1 MSSVRRFGLLAGVA
15 AVIVCGLQ
23 PVAAQTLDRALA
35 AAYANNP
42 TLAAQRAA
50 QRATDEGVPQALSG
64 WRPTVTF
71 SSEAGRARQLYDPNS
86 ASLRDQTLTPFTNSL
101 SLSQPLY
108 RGGRTVASTQSAEAL
123 VQAGRATLASTEQQV
138 FLQVVTAYAD
148 VVRDQAVLELNR
160 NNEQVL
166 RRNLEATQDR
176 FRVGEITR
184 TDVSQ
189 SEARLSR
196 ATSDRISAEGA
207 LAASRAIFERVVGE
221 APRQLV
227 QPDKYPQP
235 PAARDEVLRVAMAEN
250 PDLIAATWREE
261 SSRYD
266 IRAAS
271 GALLP
276 SVSLNASAVRAEE
289 STTRD
294 LVSESAKITAQVT
307 VPLYESGSVYSQVRQ
322 RRQVNSQRRLQID
335 ETRRLVQQ
343 TAVQAWENLVTARA
357 NIISRR
363 AQIEASRVALEGVTQ
378 EAQVGARTTLDVLDS
393 EQEFLDSRVALVRA
407 QREELVAVYT
417 LLSALGRLTARNLGL
432 SVDLYDP
439 VENYNRVR
447 DKWFGTDGGLD

>member
-1 MSSVRRFGLLAGVA
+1 MSSVRRLGLAAGIA
-15 AVIVCGLQ
+15 SVIFCGLQ
-23 PVAAQTLDRALA
+23 PVAAQTLDQALA
-35 AAYANNP
+35 TAYANNP

-64 WRPTVTF
+64 WRPTISF
-71 SSEAGRARQLYDPNS
+71 SSEIGRQRQLYDPNT

-101 SLSQPLY
+101 SLSQPVY
-108 RGGRTVASTQSAEAL
+108 RGGRTVAGTQSAEAL
-123 VQAGRATLASTEQQV
+123 VQAGRATLAVTEQQV

-148 VVRDQAVLELNR
+148 VIRDQAVLELNR

-166 RRNLEATQDR
+166 RRTLEATQDR

-184 TDVSQ
+184 TDVAQ
-189 SEARLSR
+189 AEARLSR

-207 LAASRAIFERVVGE
+207 LATSRAAFERAVGE
-221 APRQLV
+221 VPRQLV
-227 QPDKYPQP
+227 QPSKFPQQ
-235 PAARDEVLRVAMAEN
+235 PASRDDVLRVAMAEN
-250 PDLIAATWREE
+250 PELMAAVWREE

-289 STTRD
+289 SSSRD
-294 LVSESAKITAQVT
+294 VVSESAKITAQVT

-322 RRQVNSQRRLQID
+322 RRQVNSQRKLQID
-335 ETRRLVQQ
+335 EVRRLVQQ
-343 TAVQAWENLVTARA
+343 TAAQSWENLTTARA
-357 NIISRR
+357 NIVSRR
-363 AQIEASRVALEGVTQ
+363 AQIEASRVALEGVIQ

-407 QREELVAVYT
+407 ERDELVAVYT
-417 LLSALGRLTARNLGL
+417 LQSALGRLTARQLGL
-432 SVDLYDP
+432 PVDLYDP
-439 VENYNRVR
+439 VQNYDRVR